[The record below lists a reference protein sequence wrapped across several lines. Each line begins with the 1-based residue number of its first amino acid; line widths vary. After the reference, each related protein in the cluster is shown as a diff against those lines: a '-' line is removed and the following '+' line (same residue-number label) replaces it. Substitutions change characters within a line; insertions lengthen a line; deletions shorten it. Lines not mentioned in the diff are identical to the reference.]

1 MIPPSE
7 QNVTDHLDQA
17 DHPVNSVGILGLGII
32 GERIAA
38 HVRSHGNFPVFLWNR
53 SARPDLHCLASPL
66 DVVKST
72 ELIQIFVRDG
82 VALLEVLTQIAPA
95 LTPRHLVLSHP
106 TVSPLEIEKAAAI
119 VLEKGAQFLDA
130 PFTGSRD
137 AAAAG
142 KLIYYVG
149 GSSKAIQRATPL
161 LKISSQEIISMGS
174 IGTATMIKLATNI
187 IMGVQIKG
195 LAEALTLLKVAD
207 VSLDYLVRALE
218 QSAANS
224 PVIRMKLKKILDSDF
239 EPHFSTK
246 NMLKDLEH
254 SLNVAADHDV
264 NLAATAVTASS
275 LKNLVT
281 MGLGDQD
288 YSVLGNVAA

>member
-1 MIPPSE
+1 MIPQPE
-7 QNVTDHLDQA
+7 QNTTDHLDQA

-38 HVRSHGNFPVFLWNR
+38 HVRNHGNFPVFLWNR

-66 DVVKST
+66 DVAKST

-161 LKISSQEIISMGS
+161 LKISSQEIITMGS
-174 IGTATMIKLATNI
+174 IGAATMIKLATNI

-195 LAEALTLLKVAD
+195 LTEALELLKVAGI
-207 VSLDYLVRALE
+207 SADYLVRALE

-264 NLAATAVTASS
+264 NLAATVATASS

-281 MGLGDQD
+281 MGLGDED